1 MSYDYK
7 YILLVLVEI
16 GFFTGFLYINTHCI
30 SGFLSLNTNTNRPV
44 AVAVAIFTYITFF
57 ANGGLVP

>member
-30 SGFLSLNTNTNRPV
+30 SGFLSLNTNV

>member
-30 SGFLSLNTNTNRPV
+30 SGFLSLNTNTSRGKMDIPNTCKN
-44 AVAVAIFTYITFF
+44 IDKY
-57 ANGGLVP
+57 

>member
-30 SGFLSLNTNTNRPV
+30 SGFLSLNTNRPV
-44 AVAVAIFTYITFF
+44 AVAVAIFTYIIFF

>member
-16 GFFTGFLYINTHCI
+16 GFFTGFLYINTHSI
-30 SGFLSLNTNTNRPV
+30 SGFLSLNTNRP
-44 AVAVAIFTYITFF
+44 VAVAIFTYITFF